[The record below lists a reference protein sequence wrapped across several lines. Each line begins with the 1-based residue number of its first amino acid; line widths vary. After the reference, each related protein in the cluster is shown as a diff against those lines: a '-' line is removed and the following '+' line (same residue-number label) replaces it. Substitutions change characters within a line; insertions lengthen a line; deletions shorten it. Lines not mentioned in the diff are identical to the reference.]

1 MSWLGYRR
9 YPDPRRAASWG
20 DAAPVSAGR
29 RPPAPS
35 ARPDNAPSP
44 ARCADLRGACWRRN
58 ARRGTS
64 RATLSSSEMTV
75 ISPLLPTRTAA
86 LPVLQL
92 RLPEE
97 QSAPETSGKDET
109 NARHRKAVR
118 GRTTDC
124 YGCRVDRQ
132 RRPAVFAVMLSPPLL
147 LVGVGVGVWQS
158 AGWKPPA
165 LASSRP
171 RSDCSRSTP

>member
-9 YPDPRRAASWG
+9 RYPDPRRCG
-20 DAAPVSAGR
+20 QLGRCGTCQRGR

-44 ARCADLRGACWRRN
+44 ARCAGLRGACWRRN

-118 GRTTDC
+118 GRKTDC
-124 YGCRVDRQ
+124 HGCRVDRQ
-132 RRPAVFAVMLSPPLL
+132 RRPAVFAVMLSPPCYSSLS
-147 LVGVGVGVWQS
+147 VS
-158 AGWKPPA
+158 ASG
-165 LASSRP
+165 SRP
-171 RSDCSRSTP
+171 GGSLRR